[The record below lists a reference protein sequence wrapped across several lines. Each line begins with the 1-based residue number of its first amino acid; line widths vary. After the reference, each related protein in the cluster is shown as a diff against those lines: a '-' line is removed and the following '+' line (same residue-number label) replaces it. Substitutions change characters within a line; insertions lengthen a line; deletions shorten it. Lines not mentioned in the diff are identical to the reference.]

1 VKPQMEIPKHLPAAG
16 RQGIPLKKIRC
27 ISDKVYKGITD
38 ILLRDKIEII
48 KREDK

>member
-1 VKPQMEIPKHLPAAG
+1 LEIPKHLSTAG
-16 RQGIPLKKIRC
+16 RQGIPLKKIGC
-27 ISDKVYKGITD
+27 ISDEVYKGITD